1 MIKGKKLRT
10 LLLYTLI
17 FAAAALGMAMWVVL
31 SGKSTIWSA
40 DGIQQHYPALIYY
53 SEWLKNGMNLWD
65 FSIGFGSDVLTS
77 LNYYCIGDP
86 LALICAFF
94 NADNMHICYTLLI
107 VLRLYLSGLAFLGV
121 CSRFKLES
129 VPSIA
134 GALMYSLCCY
144 GVYVSMRHPFF
155 VNAMIYLPLIIWGME
170 KLLHRENAALFV
182 FAVAITAVSNF
193 TFLTVITFSAVFYA
207 VIRYLSLKDKLTEP
221 LPHAA
226 LRCAGWYLLG
236 LAIAAVIFLPALLG
250 YLGSGRTTESQS
262 KALKFYDFSFYGKAL
277 ASIFSSKG
285 AAGYTWMGFAAIAL
299 PASVIFLR
307 RPYKCVLKIG
317 YVILYVLVFIP
328 AFGWLMSGMSYVVN
342 RWIYVLAFASSLVT
356 AMVLPDLLKL
366 KFTEKLLICG
376 AACVYF
382 MICLMVYQM
391 GCKKGI
397 PAAMLLMI
405 VSIILLLPKG
415 NAHGW
420 KSAASI
426 FVICVCLVSNF
437 YYNFSTMKSDY
448 LEKNENW
455 GEEITAYTETASAAA
470 SEIDDESFYRV
481 DVEGTSNFNEGM
493 IQGFNSTSSFFS
505 VTSKYVTE
513 YFYDLGIASQS
524 HMLKADGLDGRASL
538 NALSSVKYEVAE
550 DGKSVPVIYGTNL
563 ISQSEIAGV
572 KYNTYENRL
581 ALPLGYTY
589 ESSISKEEYDA
600 LTIAQKQ
607 QAMMQSIVLENGGG
621 GNPVYSDVTVP
632 YSLILPAEGVRINE
646 DGDICVIKKNSA
658 VTLVFDGLEQAETYL
673 NITGLKLT
681 DKNPYSSETE
691 PKRYK
696 KWKKP
701 GAKSNCVVEG
711 ENVSTK
717 LVVRNHREQ
726 YYFGQENYMI
736 NMGYSE
742 SGQTYI
748 KITFDKVGVYEADMS
763 VVCQPMS
770 SIETQVQSL
779 RADALE
785 NVNIGKDTVTG
796 CISLDKMK
804 YLCLTIP
811 YSKGWKAE
819 VDGES
824 AELLNA
830 NGMYS
835 ALELEAGE
843 HEIKLTYFTPGL
855 KAGAVISIAA
865 LALSAI
871 LFGIGR
877 KKRGKAD
884 K

>member
-1 MIKGKKLRT
+1 
-10 LLLYTLI
+10 
-17 FAAAALGMAMWVVL
+17 
-31 SGKSTIWSA
+31 
-40 DGIQQHYPALIYY
+40 
-53 SEWLKNGMNLWD
+53 
-65 FSIGFGSDVLTS
+65 
-77 LNYYCIGDP
+77 
-86 LALICAFF
+86 
-94 NADNMHICYTLLI
+94 
-107 VLRLYLSGLAFLGV
+107 
-121 CSRFKLES
+121 
-129 VPSIA
+129 
-134 GALMYSLCCY
+134 
-144 GVYVSMRHPFF
+144 
-155 VNAMIYLPLIIWGME
+155 
-170 KLLHRENAALFV
+170 
-182 FAVAITAVSNF
+182 
-193 TFLTVITFSAVFYA
+193 
-207 VIRYLSLKDKLTEP
+207 
-221 LPHAA
+221 
-226 LRCAGWYLLG
+226 
-236 LAIAAVIFLPALLG
+236 
-250 YLGSGRTTESQS
+250 
-262 KALKFYDFSFYGKAL
+262 
-277 ASIFSSKG
+277 
-285 AAGYTWMGFAAIAL
+285 
-299 PASVIFLR
+299 
-307 RPYKCVLKIG
+307 
-317 YVILYVLVFIP
+317 
-328 AFGWLMSGMSYVVN
+328 
-342 RWIYVLAFASSLVT
+342 
-356 AMVLPDLLKL
+356 
-366 KFTEKLLICG
+366 
-376 AACVYF
+376 
-382 MICLMVYQM
+382 
-391 GCKKGI
+391 
-397 PAAMLLMI
+397 
-405 VSIILLLPKG
+405 
-415 NAHGW
+415 
-420 KSAASI
+420 
-426 FVICVCLVSNF
+426 
-437 YYNFSTMKSDY
+437 MKSDY

-621 GNPVYSDVTVP
+621 GNPVYSDV
-632 YSLILPAEGVRINE
+632 
-646 DGDICVIKKNSA
+646 
-658 VTLVFDGLEQAETYL
+658 
-673 NITGLKLT
+673 
-681 DKNPYSSETE
+681 
-691 PKRYK
+691 
-696 KWKKP
+696 
-701 GAKSNCVVEG
+701 
-711 ENVSTK
+711 
-717 LVVRNHREQ
+717 REQ

-796 CISLDKMK
+796 SISLDKKK